1 MDFYL
6 LHVRFLTDLAVNA
19 KSCVNCN
26 KTSKNNVKKGMDT
39 TWKKKLC

>member
-26 KTSKNNVKKGMDT
+26 ELLPSVKKFMENILT
-39 TWKKKLC
+39 TEIG